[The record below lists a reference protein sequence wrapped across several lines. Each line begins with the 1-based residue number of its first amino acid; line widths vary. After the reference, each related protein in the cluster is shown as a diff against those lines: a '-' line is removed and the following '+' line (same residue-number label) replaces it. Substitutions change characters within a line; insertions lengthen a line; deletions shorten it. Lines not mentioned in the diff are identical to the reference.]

1 MGQLDED
8 VHSGGSRRSSPA
20 PSRDEEL
27 LPERRPT
34 EPDGTNELRR
44 VSEIRGGV
52 PKLHGKLR
60 RTTQRT
66 RSEQK
71 QTENFYRLQIE
82 NSWAG
87 KCLRRWRF
95 AVRYYRAR
103 TRWGSLRRLEPFLRK
118 SFESGDENGRNDW
131 ISHVI
136 VKLRAWPGRE
146 DREFLIPWRGDGFL
160 LRLRLLPWR
169 EEGCSVNWS
178 SPVVAMV
185 FKRGKDRGNP
195 VAVRYMS
202 FFIEDDTI
210 HVTQLQGMRKME
222 MPPGLKDWTE
232 RMLRACVAFA
242 RNENLRGVSVALAR
256 SRYSFHHP
264 YVYPWLSPE
273 ERERE
278 VARIRE
284 RMQTH
289 LDGTASAL
297 GWPLEGQWFK
307 WINPTYGSGSGSS
320 VPRRTLKR
328 LLQPQ
333 RHWH

>member
-1 MGQLDED
+1 MGQLGGD
-8 VHSGGSRRSSPA
+8 VPSGSSPWPSST

-27 LPERRPT
+27 LPESRPT
-34 EPDGTNELRR
+34 EPDATNEVLR
-44 VSEIRGGV
+44 VTEIRGAAA
-52 PKLHGKLR
+52 KLHGELR

-66 RSEQK
+66 WSEQK
-71 QTENFYRLQIE
+71 QTENSPGQQIE

-87 KCLRRWRF
+87 KCLRRWQF

-103 TRWGSLRRLEPFLRK
+103 TRWESLRRIEPFLRK
-118 SFESGDENGRNDW
+118 NFECGDENGRNDW

-136 VKLRAWPGRE
+136 VKLRALPGPE

-169 EEGCSVNWS
+169 EQGCSANWS
-178 SPVVAMV
+178 SPVAVMV
-185 FKRGKDRGNP
+185 FKKGKDCGSP

-202 FFIEDDTI
+202 LFIEDDTI
-210 HVTQLQGMRKME
+210 HVAQLQGMRKME

-242 RNENLRGVSVALAR
+242 RSENLRGVSVATAR
-256 SRYSFHHP
+256 SQYSFHHP
-264 YVYPWLSPE
+264 YVHPGLSPE

-278 VARIRE
+278 AARIRE

-297 GWPLEGQWFK
+297 GWPLEGEWFK
-307 WINPTYGSGSGSS
+307 WINPTYRSARPSPPNPARSACSS
-320 VPRRTLKR
+320 
-328 LLQPQ
+328 
-333 RHWH
+333 